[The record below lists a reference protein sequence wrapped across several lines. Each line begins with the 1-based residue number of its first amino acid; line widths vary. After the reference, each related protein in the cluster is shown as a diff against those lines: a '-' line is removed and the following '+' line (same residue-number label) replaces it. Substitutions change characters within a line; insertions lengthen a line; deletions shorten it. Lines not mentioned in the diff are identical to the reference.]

1 MKKSLLM
8 FLSATLVVFAACV
21 NEDYDLES
29 IDTDNTTIGG
39 DGSEFKIPMV
49 TVHVS
54 LDEISQGDESI
65 QTIFEEADIWLPADL
80 PNSDAKGGYVDIEK
94 MQSDIAYVEALL
106 DATLSQMMTDEA
118 KLHSVATLLA
128 SDDYINK
135 FMTLLP
141 GVTEQTFV
149 EMFKNEYQNNAT
161 LRELLADEIMSL
173 GHSFLTTIE
182 MDGIEYD
189 IEAFSIDSEVVDMLA
204 DNLDPKGTPNAQNTL
219 SMYGTISNKLPV
231 SMSIAP
237 VLAPTSVT
245 FQVNMEAEEDN
256 NIISETR
263 IYADDLRQIAS
274 GMTVHIPFVLQK
286 YYPEADRFNTAHKN
300 QLTLSL
306 KLVKRGGLKLN

>member
-1 MKKSLLM
+1 
-8 FLSATLVVFAACV
+8 
-21 NEDYDLES
+21 
-29 IDTDNTTIGG
+29 TDNTTIGG

-65 QTIFEEADIWLPADL
+65 QTIFEEADIWLPTDL
-80 PNSDAKGGYVDIEK
+80 PDSDAKGKYVDIEK
-94 MQSDIAYVEALL
+94 MQSDITYVEALL
-106 DATLSQMMTDEA
+106 DATLSQMTTDEA
-118 KLHSVATLLA
+118 KLNSVATLLA
-128 SDDYINK
+128 SDDYIHR

-149 EMFKNEYQNNAT
+149 TMFTNGYLNNPT
-161 LRELLADEIMSL
+161 LRELLAEEVISL

-182 MDGIEYD
+182 MDGVEYD

-231 SMSIAP
+231 SMHIAP

-263 IYADDLRQIAS
+263 IYADDLRQMAS
-274 GMTVHIPFVLQK
+274 GMTVHIPFILQK
-286 YYPEADRFNTAHKN
+286 YYPRVNNFDTAHKN
-300 QLTLSL
+300 QITITL